1 MSEDTGKRR
10 SNKLGRGLSALLGED
25 EDEQVQL
32 DRLRQSRALP
42 VEQLTPGPFQPRR
55 RFDPEDLR
63 ELSESVREQGVI
75 QPILVRRAPDGDTYH
90 IIAGERRWRAAQM
103 AQLHEVPVLVREF
116 DDQTAMEIAL
126 VENVQ
131 RRDLTPLEEAEGYR
145 RLIEEYA
152 HSQEDIA
159 RAVGKS
165 RSHIANTLRLLNLPD
180 EVRVLLEDGQLT
192 AGHARALL
200 AAEDPA
206 ALAREVVTRKLNVRE
221 TERLVQREK
230 APPPAAAAPK
240 QKDAD
245 TRILEQDLSDRTG
258 LVVAISHNSTSGA
271 GSVTLRYQNLD
282 QLDLI
287 VERLS
292 AHGSQLGSGHATL
305 DPDEGL
311 DGDPPQEG
319 EWSAFATVEEEEVF
333 EDDEGLPQP
342 IDLDDEAAG
351 QPIGAVG
358 GETDSPVDAEADPP
372 IRDFIAADESD
383 PDSAA
388 EDAAGDRAED
398 AVDDAAGTQWDF
410 DDDDDDDPLVPKP

>member
-1 MSEDTGKRR
+1 MSDDTGKRR

-55 RFDPEDLR
+55 RFDQEDLR
-63 ELSESVREQGVI
+63 ELAESVREQGVI
-75 QPILVRRAPDGDTYH
+75 QPILVRRAPDGDKYQ
-90 IIAGERRWRAAQM
+90 IIAGERRWRAAQL

-116 DDQTAMEIAL
+116 DDQTAMEIAI

-145 RLIEEYA
+145 RLIDEYS
-152 HSQEDIA
+152 HSQDDIA

-165 RSHIANTLRLLNLPD
+165 RSHVANTLRLLNLPD
-180 EVRVLLEDGQLT
+180 EVRVLVEDGQLT

-200 AAEDPA
+200 SAEDPA
-206 ALAREVVTRKLNVRE
+206 ALAREVVTRKLNVRD

-230 APPPAAAAPK
+230 APPPAPPAPK

-245 TRILEQDLSDRTG
+245 TRILEQDLADRTG
-258 LVVAISHNSTSGA
+258 LAVAISHNSTNGS
-271 GSVTLRYQNLD
+271 GSVTLRYQDLD

-292 AHGSQLGSGHATL
+292 AHPARTEAPFESGAADADEDDWA
-305 DPDEGL
+305 DPLPGEVDL
-311 DGDPPQEG
+311 KAPVDPGRARP
-319 EWSAFATVEEEEVF
+319 ATV
-333 EDDEGLPQP
+333 DG
-342 IDLDDEAAG
+342 
-351 QPIGAVG
+351 
-358 GETDSPVDAEADPP
+358 
-372 IRDFIAADESD
+372 
-383 PDSAA
+383 
-388 EDAAGDRAED
+388 
-398 AVDDAAGTQWDF
+398 DDAADDAPDGVPEDRDDMAGDLDAGDPSDTQWDF
-410 DDDDDDDPLVPKP
+410 DDDTDEDDPLVPRT

>member
-1 MSEDTGKRR
+1 MSEETGKRR

-25 EDEQVQL
+25 DDEQVQL
-32 DRLRQSRALP
+32 ERLRQSRALP

-55 RFDPEDLR
+55 RFDQDDLR
-63 ELSESVREQGVI
+63 ELAESVREQGVI
-75 QPILVRRAPDGDTYH
+75 QPILVRRAPDGDTYQ
-90 IIAGERRWRAAQM
+90 IIAGERRWRAAQL

-145 RLIEEYA
+145 RLIDEYG
-152 HSQEDIA
+152 HSQDDIA

-165 RSHIANTLRLLNLPD
+165 RSHIANILRLLNLPD

-200 AAEDPA
+200 SAEDPS
-206 ALAREVVTRKLNVRE
+206 ALARDVVTRKLNVRD

-230 APPPAAAAPK
+230 SPPPAPKAEK

-258 LVVAISHNSTSGA
+258 LVVAISHNATSGA

-292 AHGSQLGSGHATL
+292 AHADHR
-305 DPDEGL
+305 PDAYLVPDTEDGTEPPAREGAWSNYQTI
-311 DGDPPQEG
+311 QE
-319 EWSAFATVEEEEVF
+319 EDTVRDAELPSA
-333 EDDEGLPQP
+333 
-342 IDLDDEAAG
+342 IDLDGEGD
-351 QPIGAVG
+351 PIGG
-358 GETDSPVDAEADPP
+358 DGNGDGDGFDPLPEDARS
-372 IRDFIAADESD
+372 RDFVAPDDGESATDDD
-383 PDSAA
+383 PSDM
-388 EDAAGDRAED
+388 R
-398 AVDDAAGTQWDF
+398 WDF
-410 DDDDDDDPLVPKP
+410 DDDEEGDDDPLVPKA

>member
-1 MSEDTGKRR
+1 MSDDTGKRR

-55 RFDPEDLR
+55 RFDQEDLR
-63 ELSESVREQGVI
+63 ELAESVREQGVI
-75 QPILVRRAPDGDTYH
+75 QPILVRRAPDGDKYQ
-90 IIAGERRWRAAQM
+90 IIAGERRWRAAQL

-116 DDQTAMEIAL
+116 DDQTAMEIAI

-145 RLIEEYA
+145 RLIDEYS
-152 HSQEDIA
+152 HSQDDIA

-165 RSHIANTLRLLNLPD
+165 RSHVANTLRLLNLPD
-180 EVRVLLEDGQLT
+180 EVRVLVEDGQLT

-200 AAEDPA
+200 SAEDPA
-206 ALAREVVTRKLNVRE
+206 ALAREVVTRKLNVRD

-230 APPPAAAAPK
+230 APPPAPPAPK

-245 TRILEQDLSDRTG
+245 TRILEQDLADRTG
-258 LVVAISHNSTSGA
+258 LAVAISHNATNGS
-271 GSVTLRYQNLD
+271 GSVTLRYQDLD

-292 AHGSQLGSGHATL
+292 AHPARTEAPFESGASDAGEDDWA
-305 DPDEGL
+305 DPLPGEVDL
-311 DGDPPQEG
+311 KAPVDPGRAAP
-319 EWSAFATVEEEEVF
+319 ATVNGDDAADDAPDGAP
-333 EDDEGLPQP
+333 EDRDE
-342 IDLDDEAAG
+342 EAA
-351 QPIGAVG
+351 AMG
-358 GETDSPVDAEADPP
+358 GEP
-372 IRDFIAADESD
+372 
-383 PDSAA
+383 
-388 EDAAGDRAED
+388 D
-398 AVDDAAGTQWDF
+398 AVDPSDTQWDF
-410 DDDDDDDPLVPKP
+410 DDDTDEDDPLVPRT

>member
-1 MSEDTGKRR
+1 MSDDSGKRG
-10 SNKLGRGLSALLGED
+10 SKKLGRGLSALLGED

-32 DRLRQSRALP
+32 ERLRQSRALP

-55 RFDPEDLR
+55 RFDQEELR
-63 ELSESVREQGVI
+63 ELAESVREQGVI
-75 QPILVRRAPDGDTYH
+75 QPILVRRAPEGDKFQ
-90 IIAGERRWRAAQM
+90 IIAGERRWRAAQL
-103 AQLHEVPVLVREF
+103 AQLHEVPVLIREF
-116 DDQTAMEIAL
+116 DDRTAMEIAL

-131 RRDLTPLEEAEGYR
+131 RRDLSPLEEAEGYR
-145 RLIEEYA
+145 RLINEYE

-165 RSHIANTLRLLNLPD
+165 RSHIANILRLLNLPD

-200 AAEDPA
+200 SAEDPA

-230 APPPAAAAPK
+230 APPPTAPQPK

-258 LVVAISHNSTSGA
+258 LVVAISHNANSGA
-271 GSVTLRYQNLD
+271 GSVTLRYQDLD

-292 AHGSQLGSGHATL
+292 AHAAPRSDAYLVPEDGEEAGSEAGAA
-305 DPDEGL
+305 EGAW
-311 DGDPPQEG
+311 PN
-319 EWSAFATVEEEEVF
+319 FATVGGEDEIEEEA
-333 EDDEGLPQP
+333 LPP
-342 IDLDDEAAG
+342 ALDLDADAEPGTPARVDD
-351 QPIGAVG
+351 PSDDLP
-358 GETDSPVDAEADPP
+358 ETEDHPERDFVAPVDHAPGDGNGAEDGEAGDGGEADPTAT
-372 IRDFIAADESD
+372 D
-383 PDSAA
+383 
-388 EDAAGDRAED
+388 
-398 AVDDAAGTQWDF
+398 WDF
-410 DDDDDDDPLVPKP
+410 DDEDDPLVPKS

>member
-1 MSEDTGKRR
+1 MSEETGKRR

-25 EDEQVQL
+25 DDEQVQL
-32 DRLRQSRALP
+32 ERLRQSRALP

-55 RFDPEDLR
+55 RFDQDDLR
-63 ELSESVREQGVI
+63 ELAESVREQGVI
-75 QPILVRRAPDGDTYH
+75 QPILVRRAPDGDTYQ
-90 IIAGERRWRAAQM
+90 IIAGERRWRAAQL

-145 RLIEEYA
+145 RLIDEYG
-152 HSQEDIA
+152 HSQDDIA

-165 RSHIANTLRLLNLPD
+165 RSHIANILRLLNLPD

-200 AAEDPA
+200 SAEDPS
-206 ALAREVVTRKLNVRE
+206 ALARDVVTRKLNVRD

-230 APPPAAAAPK
+230 SPPPAPKAEK

-258 LVVAISHNSTSGA
+258 LVVAISHNATSGA

-292 AHGSQLGSGHATL
+292 AHADHR
-305 DPDEGL
+305 PDAYLVPDTEDGTEPPAREGAWSNYQTI
-311 DGDPPQEG
+311 QE
-319 EWSAFATVEEEEVF
+319 EDTVRDAE
-333 EDDEGLPQP
+333 LPST
-342 IDLDDEAAG
+342 IDLDGEGD
-351 QPIGAVG
+351 PIGGDRNGDGDGFDPLPEDAPSRDFVAPDD
-358 GETDSPVDAEADPP
+358 GETATDDDPTDM
-372 IRDFIAADESD
+372 R
-383 PDSAA
+383 
-388 EDAAGDRAED
+388 
-398 AVDDAAGTQWDF
+398 WDF
-410 DDDDDDDPLVPKP
+410 DDDEEGDDDPLVPKA

>member
-1 MSEDTGKRR
+1 MSEETGKRR

-32 DRLRQSRALP
+32 ERLRQSRALP

-55 RFDPEDLR
+55 RFDQEELR
-63 ELSESVREQGVI
+63 ELAESVREQGVI
-75 QPILVRRAPDGDTYH
+75 QPILVRRAPDGDKYQ
-90 IIAGERRWRAAQM
+90 IIAGERRWRAAQL
-103 AQLHEVPVLVREF
+103 AQLHEVPVLIREF
-116 DDQTAMEIAL
+116 DDQTAMEIAI

-145 RLIEEYA
+145 RLIEEYS

-165 RSHIANTLRLLNLPD
+165 RSHVANTLRLLNLPD
-180 EVRVLLEDGQLT
+180 EVRVLVEDGQLT

-200 AAEDPA
+200 SAEDPA
-206 ALAREVVTRKLNVRE
+206 ALAREVVTRKLNVRD

-230 APPPAAAAPK
+230 TPPPTPAAPK

-258 LVVAISHNSTSGA
+258 LVVAISHNSHNGS
-271 GSVTLRYQNLD
+271 GSVTLRYQDLD

-292 AHGSQLGSGHATL
+292 AHPTRSEAPVATADDGDDA
-305 DPDEGL
+305 DPDGEGG
-311 DGDPPQEG
+311 GDWAEPLPG
-319 EWSAFATVEEEEVF
+319 EV
-333 EDDEGLPQP
+333 
-342 IDLDDEAAG
+342 DLKG
-351 QPIGAVG
+351 
-358 GETDSPVDAEADPP
+358 PVDPTRTPAPSMDGGTSVEADN
-372 IRDFIAADESD
+372 ADPEADIEGDSD
-383 PDSAA
+383 A
-388 EDAAGDRAED
+388 EDSS
-398 AVDDAAGTQWDF
+398 GTSWDF
-410 DDDDDDDPLVPKP
+410 DADDDEDDPLVPKT

>member
-1 MSEDTGKRR
+1 MSEETGKRR

-55 RFDPEDLR
+55 RFDQEDLR
-63 ELSESVREQGVI
+63 ELAESVREQGVI
-75 QPILVRRAPDGDTYH
+75 QPILVRRAPDGDKYQ
-90 IIAGERRWRAAQM
+90 IIAGERRWRAAQL

-116 DDQTAMEIAL
+116 DDQTAMEIAI

-145 RLIEEYA
+145 RLIDEYS
-152 HSQEDIA
+152 HSQDDIA

-165 RSHIANTLRLLNLPD
+165 RSHVANTLRLLNLPD
-180 EVRVLLEDGQLT
+180 EVRVLVEDGQLT

-200 AAEDPA
+200 SAEDPA
-206 ALAREVVTRKLNVRE
+206 ALAREVVTRKLNVRD

-230 APPPAAAAPK
+230 APPPAPPAPK

-245 TRILEQDLSDRTG
+245 TRILEQDLADRTG
-258 LVVAISHNSTSGA
+258 LAVAISHNATNGS
-271 GSVTLRYQNLD
+271 GSVTLRYQDLD

-292 AHGSQLGSGHATL
+292 AHPARTEAPSESGAANADEDDWADPLPGEVDLNAPVDPGRAT
-305 DPDEGL
+305 P
-311 DGDPPQEG
+311 
-319 EWSAFATVEEEEVF
+319 ATVS
-333 EDDEGLPQP
+333 G
-342 IDLDDEAAG
+342 
-351 QPIGAVG
+351 
-358 GETDSPVDAEADPP
+358 
-372 IRDFIAADESD
+372 
-383 PDSAA
+383 
-388 EDAAGDRAED
+388 
-398 AVDDAAGTQWDF
+398 DDAADDAPDGVPEDRDEEEAAMGGEPDAGDPSDTQWDF
-410 DDDDDDDPLVPKP
+410 DDDTDEDDPLVPRT

>member
-1 MSEDTGKRR
+1 MSDDTGKRR

-55 RFDPEDLR
+55 RFDQEDLR
-63 ELSESVREQGVI
+63 ELAESVREQGVI
-75 QPILVRRAPDGDTYH
+75 QPILVRRAPDGDKYQ
-90 IIAGERRWRAAQM
+90 IIAGERRWRAAQL

-116 DDQTAMEIAL
+116 DDQTAMEIAI

-145 RLIEEYA
+145 RLIDEYS
-152 HSQEDIA
+152 HSQDDIA

-165 RSHIANTLRLLNLPD
+165 RSHVANTLRLLNLPD
-180 EVRVLLEDGQLT
+180 EVRVLVEDGQLT

-200 AAEDPA
+200 SAEDPA
-206 ALAREVVTRKLNVRE
+206 ALAREVVTRKLNVRD

-230 APPPAAAAPK
+230 APPPAPPAPK

-245 TRILEQDLSDRTG
+245 TRILEQDLADRTG
-258 LVVAISHNSTSGA
+258 LAVAISHNPTNGS
-271 GSVTLRYQNLD
+271 GSVTLRYQDLD

-292 AHGSQLGSGHATL
+292 AHPARTEAPSESDAADADEDDWADPLPGEVDLKAPVDPGRAEPATV
-305 DPDEGL
+305 
-311 DGDPPQEG
+311 DGD
-319 EWSAFATVEEEEVF
+319 
-333 EDDEGLPQP
+333 D
-342 IDLDDEAAG
+342 
-351 QPIGAVG
+351 
-358 GETDSPVDAEADPP
+358 
-372 IRDFIAADESD
+372 AADD
-383 PDSAA
+383 APDGAPEDRDE
-388 EDAAGDRAED
+388 EDAAMGGDPD
-398 AVDDAAGTQWDF
+398 AGDPSDTQWDF
-410 DDDDDDDPLVPKP
+410 DDDTDEDDPLVPRT

>member
-1 MSEDTGKRR
+1 MSEETGKRR

-25 EDEQVQL
+25 DDEQVQL
-32 DRLRQSRALP
+32 ERLRQSRALP

-55 RFDPEDLR
+55 RFDQDDLR
-63 ELSESVREQGVI
+63 ELAESVREQGVI
-75 QPILVRRAPDGDTYH
+75 QPILVRRAPDGDTYQ
-90 IIAGERRWRAAQM
+90 IIAGERRWRAAQL

-145 RLIEEYA
+145 RLIDEYG
-152 HSQEDIA
+152 HSQDDIA

-165 RSHIANTLRLLNLPD
+165 RSHIANILRLLNLPD

-200 AAEDPA
+200 SAEDPS
-206 ALAREVVTRKLNVRE
+206 ALARDVVTRKLNVRD

-230 APPPAAAAPK
+230 SPPPAPKAEK

-258 LVVAISHNSTSGA
+258 LVVAISHNATSGA

-292 AHGSQLGSGHATL
+292 AHADHR
-305 DPDEGL
+305 PDAYLVPDTEDGTEPPAREGAWSNYQTI
-311 DGDPPQEG
+311 QE
-319 EWSAFATVEEEEVF
+319 EDTVRDAELPSA
-333 EDDEGLPQP
+333 
-342 IDLDDEAAG
+342 IDLDGEGD
-351 QPIGAVG
+351 PIGGDTNGDG
-358 GETDSPVDAEADPP
+358 GGFDPLPEDAPS
-372 IRDFIAADESD
+372 RDFVAPDDGESATDDD
-383 PDSAA
+383 PSDM
-388 EDAAGDRAED
+388 R
-398 AVDDAAGTQWDF
+398 WDF
-410 DDDDDDDPLVPKP
+410 DDDEEGDDDPLVPKA

>member
-1 MSEDTGKRR
+1 MSDDGGKRK

-25 EDEQVQL
+25 DDEQVQL

-42 VEQLTPGPFQPRR
+42 VDQLTPGPFQPRR
-55 RFDPEDLR
+55 LFDTEELR
-63 ELSESVREQGVI
+63 ELAESVREQGVI
-75 QPILVRRAPDGDTYH
+75 QPILVRRAPDGETYQ

-103 AQLHEVPVLVREF
+103 AQLHEVPVLIREF

-131 RRDLTPLEEAEGYR
+131 RRDLSPLEEAEGYR
-145 RLIEEYA
+145 RLIDEYA

-165 RSHIANTLRLLNLPD
+165 RSHVANMLRLLNLPG
-180 EVRVLLEDGQLT
+180 EVRALVDDGQLT

-200 AAEDPA
+200 MAEDPA

-230 APPPAAAAPK
+230 SASTGAPAAGR

-245 TRILEQDLSDRTG
+245 TRILEQDLSERTG
-258 LVVAISHNSTSGA
+258 LVVAISHNANSGA
-271 GSVTLRYQNLD
+271 GSVTLRYRDLD

-292 AHGSQLGSGHATL
+292 AHPARHPAGYDVPVSDSDSGGTIGPGEAL
-305 DPDEGL
+305 DRVAGAPDGVL
-311 DGDPPQEG
+311 DAELADTIEDRADP
-319 EWSAFATVEEEEVF
+319 
-333 EDDEGLPQP
+333 LPEP
-342 IDLDDEAAG
+342 LDLDDEDGENDAAAD
-351 QPIGAVG
+351 P
-358 GETDSPVDAEADPP
+358 SDAEGGTTEAPEVPP
-372 IRDFIAADESD
+372 ADEAID
-383 PDSAA
+383 PA
-388 EDAAGDRAED
+388 EIR
-398 AVDDAAGTQWDF
+398 WDF
-410 DDDDDDDPLVPKP
+410 EDDDDDDDYPLVPKS